1 MHLILEP
8 CLTMSR
14 NAGMLCR
21 QHPRVQQRL
30 NHFLGQMTEELMRHA
45 QECDVS
51 DFSGHSVRSLP
62 NRNWFHVIRF
72 YSLFDQV
79 FRHS

>member
-1 MHLILEP
+1 
-8 CLTMSR
+8 
-14 NAGMLCR
+14 
-21 QHPRVQQRL
+21 
-30 NHFLGQMTEELMRHA
+30 MRHA

-79 FRHS
+79 FRHSQQCQAHCVKCFVSNFPRAL